1 MLRGFHYVAKKI
13 GPLRVVTLLLVT
25 VKINDCTINEVHG
38 SLVCTNTD
46 ILLHRGK
53 MYLVENYSNER
64 KEELYVTVSGGAV
77 KGKIN

>member
-13 GPLRVVTLLLVT
+13 GPLRVVTLLLL
-25 VKINDCTINEVHG
+25 KKDCTINEVHG